1 MIRKL
6 SILIL
11 FISASIFA
19 QDNRVQITGGINVPE
34 TDEPDGITIFN
45 ESTSKGTISNKIGQ
59 FKINAGL
66 NDRLVFSSLQFEQF
80 SVKVTEEML
89 ESGMLNV
96 AVNVAVNEL
105 PEVNVVKGSLTG
117 SVRVDLNRIKVTPA
131 KLPDTET
138 TTLETPKIVTPYS
151 YPVRNQAELSSR
163 TYMVNGLNLINVFKV
178 IAGTYGEKDTDY
190 RVIPYDQLDE
200 EIKEMYSNDFFKET
214 LNLEANQV
222 NDFVFFAADNGLDGQ
237 MLSEENDLDIIQF
250 LVEQRQ
256 AYQSYLNAKVDT
268 LD

>member
-6 SILIL
+6 SFLIL
-11 FISASIFA
+11 FISATIFA
-19 QDNRVQITGGINVPE
+19 QDNRIQISGGIDVPE

-45 ESTSKGTISNKIGQ
+45 ESTSRGTISNKIGQ
-59 FKINAGL
+59 FQINAGL

-80 SVKVTEEML
+80 SVRVTEDML
-89 ESGMLNV
+89 ESGILNV

-105 PEVNVVKGSLTG
+105 PEVNVVKGNLTG
-117 SVRVDLNRIKVTPA
+117 SVRVDVNRIKVTPA
-131 KLPDTET
+131 QLPDTDADR
-138 TTLETPKIVTPYS
+138 LETPKIATPYS
-151 YPVRNQAELSSR
+151 YPIRNQAELSSR

-178 IAGTYGEKDTDY
+178 ITGKYGEEETNY
-190 RVIPYDQLDE
+190 RVIPYNELDD

-214 LNLEANQV
+214 LDLEADQV
-222 NDFVFFAADNGLDGQ
+222 NAFVFFAADNGLNGQ

-256 AYQSYLNAKVDT
+256 AYQSHLNTDVEK